1 MGDAEYIFRRSR
13 GRLIDSISFSSHL
26 VIQRKYTLYV
36 SQLLVSLAQCEIL
49 WIRAIAWLL
58 MHWNP
63 DASVY
68 TMNPFR
74 RMVTV
79 GHNAR
84 VFV

>member
-1 MGDAEYIFRRSR
+1 MSDAEYIFGRPR
-13 GRLIDSISFSSHL
+13 GRSIDSISFSSHL

-36 SQLLVSLAQCEIL
+36 PQLLVSLALCMIS
-49 WIRAIAWLL
+49 WIRAIAWIL
-58 MHWNP
+58 MHCNP
-63 DASVY
+63 GAGVY